1 VTLTIKDTLLNYIQH
16 NDTQHKGKGFLVTL
30 STTTLNIT
38 ALCMECHYAEWHISF
53 IVMLNAI
60 MLNVVILSAIMLNV
74 IMLSAIMLNVVI
86 PSVVA
91 PSSGLYFK
99 TFFTSAL

>member
-1 VTLTIKDTLLNYIQH
+1 MAPSIKGLLVTLTINDTLLNYIQH

-38 ALCMECHYAEWHISF
+38 ALCMECHYAECHISF

-74 IMLSAIMLNVVI
+74 VI

-91 PSSGLYFK
+91 PFSGLYFK
-99 TFFTSAL
+99 TFFTSAI